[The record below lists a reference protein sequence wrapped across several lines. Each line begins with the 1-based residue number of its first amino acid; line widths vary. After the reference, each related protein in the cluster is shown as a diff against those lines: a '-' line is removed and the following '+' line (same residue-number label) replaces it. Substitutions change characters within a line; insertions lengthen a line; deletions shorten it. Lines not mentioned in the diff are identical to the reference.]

1 MLIPGGGRLE
11 KIEII
16 TDRAQLHSNRTNE
29 NVVRKTNK
37 R

>member
-16 TDRAQLHSNRTNE
+16 TDRVQLHSNRTNE
-29 NVVRKTNK
+29 NV
-37 R
+37 